1 MPIRL
6 RYGVIL
12 LAMLGEKSMT
22 PEIRKARKALQA
34 LHRCYL
40 QYAMQINDM
49 DYVSKMNATFKLLE
63 RLEEENA

>member
-1 MPIRL
+1 
-6 RYGVIL
+6 
-12 LAMLGEKSMT
+12 MLGEKSMT

>member
-1 MPIRL
+1 
-6 RYGVIL
+6 
-12 LAMLGEKSMT
+12 MT

-40 QYAMQINDM
+40 AYAMQVHDI
-49 DYVSKMNATFKLLE
+49 DYVSKMNDLFKLLE

>member
-1 MPIRL
+1 MGK
-6 RYGVIL
+6 GVDW
-12 LAMLGEKSMT
+12 MT

-40 QYAMQINDM
+40 AYAMQTHDM
-49 DYVSKMNATFKLLE
+49 DYVTKMNAVFKLLE